1 MLNSIKVGVK
11 RIDISNV
18 LVRHAVV
25 GEFHKEGEVW
35 IIIYIFN
42 VLVRHAVGVMP
53 RKFAWLRRSVSRSP
67 NKLLL
72 LLNIPMEK

>member
-1 MLNSIKVGVK
+1 M
-11 RIDISNV
+11 
-18 LVRHAVV
+18 
-25 GEFHKEGEVW
+25 W

-42 VLVRHAVGVMP
+42 VLVRHAVGVML
-53 RKFAWLRRSVSRSP
+53 RKVCVAARSVSRSP